1 MRERIKLI
9 MEAMGLKSSE
19 FADKV
24 GVTRGAI
31 SHILGENGRKNDPSK
46 TTIDKILKAFPN
58 ISREWFWTGEGSMY
72 VRERFIK
79 STSTLEP
86 DLFDEKIAVGSSVKS
101 SENEYKQKVED
112 KTTEIKAN
120 PPIIQDINLSNNI
133 SKKIDQIIV
142 YFSDKTFMTF
152 ISKD

>member
-1 MRERIKLI
+1 MIDQIKLI
-9 MEAMGLKSSE
+9 LKEKGMQSST
-19 FADKV
+19 FADKIQV
-24 GVTRGAI
+24 SRGTV
-31 SHILGENGRKNDPSK
+31 SHILNGRNNPNKD
-46 TTIDKILKAFPN
+46 TIEKILKAFPD

-133 SKKIDQIIV
+133 SKKIDRIIIF
-142 YFSDKTFMTF
+142 FSDKTFMTF
-152 ISKD
+152 ISEE